1 MAPPNLSDGWV
12 TQGLDVCAISCDS
25 EIGVHP
31 EVCDNIHLICFYE
44 PGIRGWSVDKS
55 IQLSSFLLSAIRVV
69 SFPYLRL
76 LLFLPAILF
85 PACASSSPAV
95 HMMYP
100 VYELNNQG
108 DSIQP

>member
-55 IQLSSFLLSAIRVV
+55 IQLISRHMNLSFLEPLVLPQLA
-69 SFPYLRL
+69 RL
-76 LLFLPAILF
+76 IHRFF
-85 PACASSSPAV
+85 C
-95 HMMYP
+95 
-100 VYELNNQG
+100 
-108 DSIQP
+108 

>member
-55 IQLSSFLLSAIRVV
+55 IQLISRHMNFSFLEPLVLPQLA
-69 SFPYLRL
+69 RL
-76 LLFLPAILF
+76 IHRFF
-85 PACASSSPAV
+85 C
-95 HMMYP
+95 
-100 VYELNNQG
+100 
-108 DSIQP
+108 

>member
-31 EVCDNIHLICFYE
+31 EVCDNIHLICFHE

-55 IQLSSFLLSAIRVV
+55 IQLISRHMNFSFLEPLVLPQLA
-69 SFPYLRL
+69 RL
-76 LLFLPAILF
+76 IHRFF
-85 PACASSSPAV
+85 C
-95 HMMYP
+95 
-100 VYELNNQG
+100 
-108 DSIQP
+108 

>member
-55 IQLSSFLLSAIRVV
+55 IQLISRHMNFSFIEPLVLPQLA
-69 SFPYLRL
+69 RL
-76 LLFLPAILF
+76 IHRFF
-85 PACASSSPAV
+85 C
-95 HMMYP
+95 
-100 VYELNNQG
+100 
-108 DSIQP
+108 

>member
-1 MAPPNLSDGWV
+1 MALPNLSDGWV

-55 IQLSSFLLSAIRVV
+55 IQLISRHMNFSFLEPLVLPQLA
-69 SFPYLRL
+69 RL
-76 LLFLPAILF
+76 IHRFF
-85 PACASSSPAV
+85 C
-95 HMMYP
+95 
-100 VYELNNQG
+100 
-108 DSIQP
+108 